1 MDAVLQ
7 SESLFLG
14 PAASDGD
21 ISGLLC
27 PALESSMVDRTMTP
41 ER

>member
-1 MDAVLQ
+1 MPMTWMQISQ

-27 PALESSMVDRTMTP
+27 PRNGLQP
-41 ER
+41 